1 MYHMCHII
9 LCGDTSSGSFGGH
22 HNVGHMW
29 WHHGSFGGHHTAC
42 GDTTQPWR
50 KPHHLGCYMYILK
63 HTIRACLIVQLVT
76 TQFSPTVVCKA
87 QSDTSLSVSLSQ
99 CVYVCVFVQ
108 LCVCVRVCAH
118 ACWGWRIKQRRFCS
132 CVWAAATGGRVGLVG
147 RWVGLAQLQLQVLV
161 HLKWCSDAVPTISI
175 VFD

>member
-99 CVYVCVFVQ
+99 CVYVCVSLCLCVS
-108 LCVCVRVCAH
+108 LCVCTTLCVCKSVCTRMLRLMDQAEKILQLRLSSCH
-118 ACWGWRIKQRRFCS
+118 WVEGGSGGW
-132 CVWAAATGGRVGLVG
+132 
-147 RWVGLAQLQLQVLV
+147 WVGLTQLQ
-161 HLKWCSDAVPTISI
+161 
-175 VFD
+175 